1 MKKNLKTLLALMAG
15 TMALAACSD
24 DAIVEEVIP
33 QQPEQE
39 VSQLV
44 HMTFTALQ
52 ENNGETRAMIDGPDI
67 KWSEGDA
74 IAVYDGRGIRK
85 FTLQSGAGTTLAEFD
100 GLAYE
105 ADSYVAVYPYSDDIT
120 VDSKGQVAGLSIPR
134 IQTPCKDGTDPSLL
148 IMTSVSE
155 DGSKAFAFKNA
166 VSFVKLTPMFDC
178 DKIVFETDLAS
189 GICGDVILT
198 PSAEAVT
205 TTAQKETACGHI
217 ILDGSIEAGSTYYI
231 ATVPCT
237 LSNGFAVTFDS
248 ENRLW
253 IKETSKKP
261 ELQRSHVLNLG
272 TFDKGATTWS
282 QSNILLR
289 ECPGESGYSG
299 YRIYDWRDF
308 ERFTDLIASRSS
320 ESSEATLMC
329 DIDYDG
335 NILHPVVAKNAGG
348 ILFNGCGHKI
358 YNYVQGYRDT
368 DDFRYAGLVYVEHI
382 SIVTFKDLTLAPK
395 TFNVQNDKDIYGGG
409 FLAQVGEY
417 IDGDWGIY
425 SYFQNCRFVGDLRVE
440 TTGNYFACAGGF
452 VGVAPSKISIDDSI
466 VEGSVSAISAEDLAY
481 AGGFIGYLNPDC
493 DVQYFRT
500 IEERLSR
507 CRNKAAVFAVGNDD
521 SGTGPLTPSCDGICA
536 GGFVGRVTDNTLTD
550 SQVILNSC
558 VNEGK
563 VVASATDNDYA
574 YAGGM
579 IGCLNSDGVQ
589 RLNGELHPMI
599 YNCLNKGLIQTIS
612 TDTGCRSAGMVGICY
627 DDKTEFCN
635 CVNLGPVMTIAGVM
649 AHISGLH
656 GSYNVNNDGTL
667 KCRWNDN
674 DLYGIYDKEDRDG
687 YTEAINASLMNVP
700 KWSGEFENFAT
711 WTGENGTLDLDF

>member
-1 MKKNLKTLLALMAG
+1 MKHFPILALILSLG
-15 TMALAACSD
+15 LAACNNDTVD
-24 DAIVEEVIP
+24 DILEPVVVPEAETDVL
-33 QQPEQE
+33 QQI
-39 VSQLV
+39 
-44 HMTFTALQ
+44 TFTAMVEQ
-52 ENNGETRAMIDGPDI
+52 DSSTRAMIDGPKI
-67 KWSEGDA
+67 KWSEGDK
-74 IAVYDGRGIRK
+74 IAVYDGSRIRQ
-85 FTLQSGAGTTLAEFD
+85 FELVSGAGTTSAKFEGF
-100 GLAYE
+100 AYA
-105 ADSYVAVYPYSDDIT
+105 ADSYVAVYPYSEDIK
-120 VDSKGQVAGLSIPR
+120 VDSKGLVTGLSIPR
-134 IQTPCKDGTDPSLL
+134 IQTPRKDGTDPSLL

-178 DKIVFETDLAS
+178 DKIVFETELAS

-198 PSAEAVT
+198 PSAETVT

-248 ENRLW
+248 EDRLW
-253 IKETSKKP
+253 VKETSKKP

-282 QSNILLR
+282 QSEILLR
-289 ECPGESGYSG
+289 GCNGSSGSYSG
-299 YRIYDWRDF
+299 FRIYDWRDF

-320 ESSEATLMC
+320 KSSEATLMS

-335 NILHPVVAKNAGG
+335 NTLHPVVAKNAGG

-368 DDFRYAGLVYVEHI
+368 DKFRYAGLVYADYIAQV
-382 SIVTFKDLTLAPK
+382 SFKDLTLAPK
-395 TFNVQNDKDIYGGG
+395 TFYVQNDKDIYGGG
-409 FLAQVGEY
+409 FLAQVGE
-417 IDGDWGIY
+417 IIEDHWCIY
-425 SYFQNCRFVGDLRVE
+425 TYFNNCRFVGDLQVE
-440 TTGNYFACAGGF
+440 CTGNDFACAGGLAS
-452 VGVAPSKISIDDSI
+452 VLHSDCSAYDCI
-466 VEGSVSAISAEDLAY
+466 VEGSITAKSKEDLAY
-481 AGGFIGYLNPDC
+481 AGGLWGYVDPVIDADFFKMVEDKIL
-493 DVQYFRT
+493 
-500 IEERLSR
+500 R
-507 CRNKAAVFAVGNDD
+507 CRNKAVVFAVGNDD

-536 GGFVGRVTDNTLTD
+536 GGIIGRVTDNTLTD
-550 SQVILNSC
+550 CEIILNSC

-563 VVASATDNDYA
+563 VVASATDDDYA

-579 IGCLNSDGVQ
+579 IGCLNSDGAQ
-589 RLNGELHPMI
+589 RLEAEAHPMI

-612 TDTGCRSAGMVGICY
+612 TDTGCRAAGMVGICY

-656 GSYNVNNDGTL
+656 GSYNVNNDGKL

-674 DLYGIYDKEDRDG
+674 DLYGISDKKDKDG
-687 YTEAINASLMNVP
+687 YTEVINASLMNVP
-700 KWSGEFENFAT
+700 KWFGEFENFAT
-711 WTGENGTLDLDF
+711 WTGENETLDQDF